1 MIDESLLKSGAIG
14 RDGFSWWIGRVAH
27 SKYWK
32 DANVA
37 LSQDSK
43 IAQRCKV
50 RIIGYHPWDNSLKE
64 EELPWAHVLMDPIT
78 GSGQGGLGDTMCLAG
93 GETCIGFFLDGEE
106 AQQPVVLGLLH
117 KHAEVK
123 NIIQETQLFEEGTSG
138 FKPFT
143 GVPGGKVTA
152 TKRATVLT
160 ESVSKKSPAVT
171 GKIKQLTDIATDVG
185 DTIEGTLDKTASAF
199 FPKGRSSAAADALEK
214 DTTKSWMP
222 PSLCGD
228 DAIGQMTQSIQD
240 FITFTNGLESAL
252 GEFIDPITNK
262 LIDMRYK
269 IQSMSKQIAGIIKGV
284 INNLRD
290 GLISKVLSMFK
301 IFSALQKKINPA
313 DFFLGPLASKATK
326 KILALLYCVFGNV
339 MGKLEDFLA
348 NMLNNLIGNTVNA
361 PFCAAQQFVSGILA
375 KAMDLIEDLTGPILK
390 GIDWLTGGLANIKG
404 VLSKVSNLARKIFSF
419 IDCDALKCDKPSE
432 WVSSRNSALKVKADK
447 WQETLDKADVFKGL
461 QKKLDKVDDYMDS
474 NKLAKAIAGG
484 DLDTV
489 KDDQVFGVSVLT
501 IIKGVQ
507 KLAGKDASKLK
518 NGGLGSLE
526 SGLSLMSLFGNMSIE
541 FDDCNK
547 KTNTPTSQDDI
558 IYMPPGFTYDKC
570 IPPKAEVNGKGVG
583 AELEATV
590 GVGGRVF
597 SVEVLNSGFGY
608 DKDTSVAIIDK
619 TNYGSGA
626 QAKPIVSVGGS
637 ITSVVVTSTG
647 SGYCG
652 GGAVGVITGII
663 PVNPGVG
670 YTPGDQIIIEN
681 GRSGDDDDDKADIKD
696 PTTGYWL
703 PGPDGTLGDDHWDIN
718 GNFGDGLPP
727 SGDDDIWI
735 SFTGKGNGGTGTGTT
750 TIGGGTGGSGG
761 TGGGTPGAG
770 NELKLTPNGSF
781 SGFIPIPTDFNY
793 EFTGTP
799 TIRINTNTGF
809 GAEFVP
815 LMSETSQSRVDDS
828 VKPLVGITSV
838 IDCV

>member
-50 RIIGYHPWDNSLKE
+50 RIIGYHPWDNSLRE

-185 DTIEGTLDKTASAF
+185 DAIEGTLDKTASAF

-228 DAIGQMTQSIQD
+228 DAIGQMTQTIQD

-447 WQETLDKADVFKGL
+447 WQETLDKVDVFKGI
-461 QKKLDKVDDYMDS
+461 QKKLDKVDDYMDE

-489 KDDQVFGVSVLT
+489 KDDEVYGVSVLT

-507 KLAGKDASKLK
+507 KLAGKDASKMK

-547 KTNTPTSQDDI
+547 KTNTPTNQDDI
-558 IYMPPGFTYDKC
+558 ISMPPGFTYDKC
-570 IPPKAEVNGKGVG
+570 IPPKAEVTGKGVG
-583 AELEATV
+583 AELQATV

-681 GRSGDDDDDKADIKD
+681 GRSGDDDEDKADIKD
-696 PTTGYWL
+696 PRTGYWL

-750 TIGGGTGGSGG
+750 TIDDIG
-761 TGGGTPGAG
+761 
-770 NELKLTPNGSF
+770 LTPNGSF
-781 SGFIPIPTDFNY
+781 AGVISIPTDFNY
-793 EFTGTP
+793 EFTTIP

-809 GAEFVP
+809 GAEFLP
-815 LMSETSQSRVDDS
+815 LMSEINQSRVDDS

>member
-50 RIIGYHPWDNSLKE
+50 RIIGYHPWDNSLLE

-106 AQQPVVLGLLH
+106 AQQPVILGLLH

-123 NIIQETQLFEEGTSG
+123 NLIEEGELFEQGTSG

-143 GVPGGKVTA
+143 GLPGGKVTA

-160 ESVSKKSPAVT
+160 ESVSKKSPAIT
-171 GKIKQLTDIATDVG
+171 GKVKNSNSSDTDNS
-185 DTIEGTLDKTASAF
+185 ASAYH
-199 FPKGRSSAAADALEK
+199 KKASASAAADALEK

-290 GLISKVLSMFK
+290 GLISKVLSLFK

-348 NMLNNLIGNTVNA
+348 NMLGNLVGNTVNA

-375 KAMDLIEDLTGPILK
+375 KAMDLIEDVTGPILK

-419 IDCDALKCDKPSE
+419 IDCDTLKCDKPSE

-447 WQETLDKADVFKGL
+447 WQETLDKVDVFKGI
-461 QKKLDKVDDYMDS
+461 QKKLDKVDDYMDE

-489 KDDQVFGVSVLT
+489 KDDEVYGVSVLT

-507 KLAGKDASKLK
+507 KLAGKDATKLK

-541 FDDCNK
+541 FDECNK
-547 KTNTPTSQDDI
+547 KTSTPTNQDDI
-558 IYMPPGFTYDKC
+558 ISMPPGFTYDKC

-597 SVEVLNSGFGY
+597 SVEVLNGGFGY

-670 YTPGDQIIIEN
+670 YTSGDQIIIEN
-681 GRSGDDDDDKADIKD
+681 GRSGDDDDKVDIKD

-703 PGPDGTLGDDHWDIN
+703 PGPDGILCVDHWDIN
-718 GNFGDGLPP
+718 GNFGDGLP
-727 SGDDDIWI
+727 SSCEDDIWI

-750 TIGGGTGGSGG
+750 TIDDIR
-761 TGGGTPGAG
+761 
-770 NELKLTPNGSF
+770 LTPNGSF
-781 SGFIPIPTDFNY
+781 TGVISIPSDFNY

-815 LMSETSQSRVDDS
+815 LMSETNQSRVDDS

>member
-1 MIDESLLKSGAIG
+1 
-14 RDGFSWWIGRVAH
+14 
-27 SKYWK
+27 
-32 DANVA
+32 
-37 LSQDSK
+37 
-43 IAQRCKV
+43 
-50 RIIGYHPWDNSLKE
+50 
-64 EELPWAHVLMDPIT
+64 
-78 GSGQGGLGDTMCLAG
+78 
-93 GETCIGFFLDGEE
+93 
-106 AQQPVVLGLLH
+106 
-117 KHAEVK
+117 
-123 NIIQETQLFEEGTSG
+123 
-138 FKPFT
+138 
-143 GVPGGKVTA
+143 
-152 TKRATVLT
+152 
-160 ESVSKKSPAVT
+160 
-171 GKIKQLTDIATDVG
+171 
-185 DTIEGTLDKTASAF
+185 
-199 FPKGRSSAAADALEK
+199 
-214 DTTKSWMP
+214 
-222 PSLCGD
+222 
-228 DAIGQMTQSIQD
+228 
-240 FITFTNGLESAL
+240 
-252 GEFIDPITNK
+252 
-262 LIDMRYK
+262 MRYK
-269 IQSMSKQIAGIIKGV
+269 IQSISKQIAGIVKGV

-419 IDCDALKCDKPSE
+419 IDCDTLKCDKPSE

-447 WQETLDKADVFKGL
+447 WQETLDKVDVFKGI

-489 KDDQVFGVSVLT
+489 KDDEVYGVSVLT

-547 KTNTPTSQDDI
+547 KTNTPTNQDDI
-558 IYMPPGFTYDKC
+558 ISMPPGFTYDKC

-590 GVGGRVF
+590 GVGGKVF

-652 GGAVGVITGII
+652 GGAVGIITGII

-681 GRSGDDDDDKADIKD
+681 GTGTPPDGLIKD
-696 PTTGYWL
+696 TTTGYWL
-703 PGPDGTLGDDHWDIN
+703 PGPDEILGDDHWDIN

-750 TIGGGTGGSGG
+750 TIDDIR
-761 TGGGTPGAG
+761 
-770 NELKLTPNGSF
+770 LTPNGSF
-781 SGFIPIPTDFNY
+781 TGVISIPSNFNY

-815 LMSETSQSRVDDS
+815 LMSETNQSRVDDS

>member
-27 SKYWK
+27 PKYWK
-32 DANVA
+32 NANVA

-50 RIIGYHPWDNSLKE
+50 RIIGYHPWDNSLRE

-106 AQQPVVLGLLH
+106 AQQPVILGLLH
-117 KHAEVK
+117 KHAEVR
-123 NIIQETQLFEEGTSG
+123 NIIEENDLFEEGTSG

-160 ESVSKKSPAVT
+160 ESVSKKSPAIT

-185 DTIEGTLDKTASAF
+185 DSIQGSLDKTASAY
-199 FPKGRSSAAADALEK
+199 FPKGRSSSAADALEK

-290 GLISKVLSMFK
+290 GLISKVLSLFK

-348 NMLNNLIGNTVNA
+348 NMLGNLVGNTVNA

-375 KAMDLIEDLTGPILK
+375 KAMDLIEDITGPILK
-390 GIDWLTGGLANIKG
+390 GIDWLTGGLSNIKG

-447 WQETLDKADVFKGL
+447 WQETLDKVDVFKGI
-461 QKKLDKVDDYMDS
+461 QKKLDKVDDYMDE

-489 KDDQVFGVSVLT
+489 KDDEVYGVSVLT

-507 KLAGKDASKLK
+507 KLAGKDATKLK

-526 SGLSLMSLFGNMSIE
+526 SGLSLMSLFGTMSIE
-541 FDDCNK
+541 FDECNK
-547 KTNTPTSQDDI
+547 KTSTPTNQDDI
-558 IYMPPGFTYDKC
+558 ISMPPGFTYDKC

-597 SVEVLNSGFGY
+597 SVEVLNGGFGY
-608 DKDTSVAIIDK
+608 DKETSVAIIDK

-626 QAKPIVSVGGS
+626 QAKPIVSDGIGS

-681 GRSGDDDDDKADIKD
+681 GRSDPPDDDKVDIKD
-696 PTTGYWL
+696 HTTGYWL
-703 PGPDGTLGDDHWDIN
+703 PGPDGTLGDNHWDIN

-727 SGDDDIWI
+727 TGDDDIWI

-750 TIGGGTGGSGG
+750 TIDDIR
-761 TGGGTPGAG
+761 
-770 NELKLTPNGSF
+770 LTPNGSF
-781 SGFIPIPTDFNY
+781 TGVISIPSDFNY

-815 LMSETSQSRVDDS
+815 LMSETNQSRVDDS